1 MWSGSTRKESAQEPA
16 MIEAGATHS
25 DCNLWRF
32 TISFTIR
39 CTRRGLTR
47 DREPVIQ
54 REWLIRLRNIDTSVR
69 SCRKHLRR

>member
-1 MWSGSTRKESAQEPA
+1 

-25 DCNLWRF
+25 DCDLWR
-32 TISFTIR
+32 FTIR

-69 SCRKHLRR
+69 SCRKHLHR

>member
-25 DCNLWRF
+25 DRDLWR
-32 TISFTIR
+32 FTIR
-39 CTRRGLTR
+39 CTRRSLTR
-47 DREPVIQ
+47 DREPVIK
-54 REWLIRLRNIDTSVR
+54 REWLIRVGDVDSSVR

>member
-1 MWSGSTRKESAQEPA
+1 MWSCATRKESAQEPA

-25 DCNLWRF
+25 DRDLWR
-32 TISFTIR
+32 FTIR

-54 REWLIRLRNIDTSVR
+54 REWLIRLRNIDASVR
-69 SCRKHLRR
+69 SCRKYLRR

>member
-1 MWSGSTRKESAQEPA
+1 MWSRATRKESAQESA

-25 DCNLWRF
+25 DCDLWRF
-32 TISFTIR
+32 TPSRTS
-39 CTRRGLTR
+39 RGFAR

-54 REWLIRLRNIDTSVR
+54 REWLIRLGNIDTSVR